1 MHGFVF
7 NIRRIPVSNSSVLF
21 VRWVIMVRTR
31 SLGSFNHLYISRYN
45 SEKN

>member
-21 VRWVIMVRTR
+21 VRWVIDGGLISDLSRT
-31 SLGSFNHLYISRYN
+31 H
-45 SEKN
+45 